1 MNDIQKAE
9 AILRKASGRGIIPGL
24 SRITA
29 LLHLM
34 GDPQESTPVIHVSG
48 TNGKGSFGA
57 MLCSVLTSA
66 GFRTGSFSSP
76 ALTGVTDSFRID
88 CREISG
94 KMFAEEILK
103 IAGYCEKMDDKP
115 TEFEMLTAAAYDIF
129 AREKCDIAVV
139 ECGLGGD
146 EDSTNVIASP
156 LLSVITNVRLDH
168 CGILGDTPAEIASH
182 KAGVIKPGRPV
193 FYGGGRGEALDV
205 IRERAAAL
213 VSELYAPENTDIRLI
228 SDSLDGTDFA
238 YNGRE
243 YRLSLLGSYQLEN
256 VRNVLECVEILR
268 SQGLDIPEEAVAE
281 GLANVRWH
289 GRFELLSRE
298 PVVIA
303 DGAHNPDGISR
314 AAESIRRYFGGKGVA
329 LLIGVMADKDYSCY
343 PEIMEGLIA
352 KAFAVRPA
360 NKRSLGSE
368 ALAEVFT
375 SHGIEAEAF
384 SELPEGV
391 RAAYEYARERG
402 VPLIALGSLYMYKEF
417 TEALGRV
424 ENTSPGT

>member
-29 LLHLM
+29 LLSLM
-34 GDPQESTPVIHVSG
+34 GDPQEKVPVVHVSG

-66 GFRTGSFSSP
+66 GYRTGSFSSP
-76 ALTGVTDSFRID
+76 ALTGVTDSFRIN
-88 CREISG
+88 CREISE
-94 KMFAEEILK
+94 KAFAEEIMEV
-103 IAGYCEKMDDKP
+103 AVYCEKMEDKP

-146 EDSTNVIASP
+146 EDSTNIITSP

-168 CGILGDTPAEIASH
+168 CGILGDTPAEIAFH
-182 KAGVIKPGRPV
+182 KAGIIKPGRPV
-193 FYGGGRGEALDV
+193 YYGGGRGEALDV
-205 IRERAAAL
+205 IAERAASL
-213 VSELYAPENTDIRLI
+213 GSELFTPENNGIRLI
-228 SDSLDGTDFA
+228 SDTLDGTDLA

-243 YRLSLLGSYQLEN
+243 YHLSLLGSYQLEN
-256 VRNVLECVEILR
+256 VRNVLECVEIMRTL
-268 SQGLDIPEEAVAE
+268 GLDIPEKAVTE
-281 GLANVRWH
+281 GLADVKWH

-298 PVVIA
+298 PIVIA
-303 DGAHNPDGISR
+303 DGAHNPDGITR
-314 AAESIRRYFGGKGVA
+314 AAESIRRYFGENGVA

-343 PEIMEGLIA
+343 PEILDGLIA
-352 KAFAVRPA
+352 KAFTVRPA
-360 NKRSLGSE
+360 NKRSLDSK

-384 SELPEGV
+384 SELPDGV
-391 RAAYEYARERG
+391 HAAYGYACERG

-417 TEALGRV
+417 TEALGQASVR
-424 ENTSPGT
+424 